1 MKNLPENTPPRWAQ
15 RLLEWYCRPE
25 LLEDLQGD
33 LNEYFDRHCK
43 AKGATRAKLIYVADV
58 FKFFRSYTVRKP
70 EFINLLIHWIMLGSY
85 IKTSGR
91 AIVRNKLFSAINI
104 IGLAISMSVGL
115 LMISFVAD
123 LFSYDKFHEKG
134 SRIYRVNTTWTSL
147 EERPLDLAS
156 NSVKAGKKI
165 QETFTGIEEMVLLR
179 QGFGGDAKVGD
190 NIVPISGHWASET
203 FFNVFSFELL
213 EGNSAT
219 ALKEPYSI
227 VLTEKAVKKIF
238 GNEDALGKTVKF
250 DTLEYTVTGIAKDV
264 SKFSHIQFEALASF
278 STKEILDKDDKNF
291 LAWGNI
297 WMNYIYVVLPEGSNT
312 DDLQAKLDA
321 LSAEENKA
329 LDHTTISL
337 WLQPLYNIALGPDL
351 SNQIGPTMTVLIVW
365 IVSGL
370 AFVVILSACF
380 NYTNLSIA
388 RSMRRSREVGI
399 RKVIGAL
406 KSHVLGQFIAE
417 AVLIALLALV
427 LAFGIFLILRT
438 QFMGIAP
445 ELSNLIS
452 LELTPKVIGYFI
464 LMAVVVGMMAGF
476 FPALFFSKINA
487 VKVLKDVT
495 SVKVFRNVTM
505 RKALIVVQYTFSLM
519 FIAAT
524 MIGYKQYKHALAF
537 DLGFNTANI
546 LNINLQ
552 DNKSEVFAKELA
564 ELPEVNAISKARM
577 ITSVGNYWGTMMKYN
592 NPQDSASIWYN
603 TIDENYLPLHKHKL
617 LAGRNFTSKTNDE
630 ETEVIVNEQALNR
643 FSIGGNDPLKALGEI
658 VIVDGKKLE
667 IVGVMKDFHYG
678 KVDSEIKPVVFRYSK
693 NPGGYINAKIVSQ
706 DWPKTL
712 AKIEKIWHN
721 IDPIH
726 PLQATF
732 YDDQIE
738 KAYSEF
744 SAMIKIIGFLS
755 FLAITISSMGLL
767 GMVVFTTETR
777 LKEISIRKVLGA
789 SEGSLIYLLSKGFF
803 TLLSFSALVALP
815 LTYFFFEKVILSEIV
830 YRAPIGALDL
840 FIGLIVVMAI
850 AFLMIGSQTMK
861 VARTNPAEVLKGE

>member
-1 MKNLPENTPPRWAQ
+1 
-15 RLLEWYCRPE
+15 
-25 LLEDLQGD
+25 
-33 LNEYFDRHCK
+33 
-43 AKGATRAKLIYVADV
+43 
-58 FKFFRSYTVRKP
+58 
-70 EFINLLIHWIMLGSY
+70 
-85 IKTSGR
+85 
-91 AIVRNKLFSAINI
+91 
-104 IGLAISMSVGL
+104 
-115 LMISFVAD
+115 
-123 LFSYDKFHEKG
+123 
-134 SRIYRVNTTWTSL
+134 
-147 EERPLDLAS
+147 
-156 NSVKAGKKI
+156 
-165 QETFTGIEEMVLLR
+165 
-179 QGFGGDAKVGD
+179 
-190 NIVPISGHWASET
+190 
-203 FFNVFSFELL
+203 
-213 EGNSAT
+213 
-219 ALKEPYSI
+219 
-227 VLTEKAVKKIF
+227 
-238 GNEDALGKTVKF
+238 
-250 DTLEYTVTGIAKDV
+250 
-264 SKFSHIQFEALASF
+264 
-278 STKEILDKDDKNF
+278 
-291 LAWGNI
+291 
-297 WMNYIYVVLPEGSNT
+297 
-312 DDLQAKLDA
+312 
-321 LSAEENKA
+321 
-329 LDHTTISL
+329 
-337 WLQPLYNIALGPDL
+337 
-351 SNQIGPTMTVLIVW
+351 MTVLIVW

-445 ELSNLIS
+445 ELSSLIS
-452 LELTPKVIGYFI
+452 LELTPTVIGYFI
-464 LMAVVVGMMAGF
+464 LLAVVVGMMAGF

-487 VKVLKDVT
+487 VKVLKDVS
-495 SVKVFRNVTM
+495 SVKVFRNLTM

-552 DNKSEVFAKELA
+552 DNKPEVFAKELS
-564 ELPEVNAISKARM
+564 ELPEVNALSKARM
-577 ITSVGNYWGTMMKYN
+577 ITSVGNYWGTTMKYT

-603 TIDENYLPLHKHKL
+603 TIDEHYLPLHKHKL
-617 LAGRNFTSKTNDE
+617 LAGRNFTAKTNDE
-630 ETEVIVNEQALNR
+630 ETEVIINEQGLKR
-643 FSIGGNDPLKALGEI
+643 FNIGGNDPLKAIGEI
-658 VIVDGKKLE
+658 VNIDGKKLE

-693 NPGGYINAKIVSQ
+693 APGGYINAKITSQ

-738 KAYSEF
+738 RAYSEF

-755 FLAITISSMGLL
+755 FLAISISSMGLL

-815 LTYFFFEKVILSEIV
+815 LTYFFFEKVILSDIV